1 MSNDLFTIGPI
12 TVHAYGLMIGIG
24 IIAAYL
30 AGHLRAEKKGLES
43 DKLMDLIIVCV
54 VAGFACA
61 KLLYWITILPEILAN
76 PSIMLNF
83 GSGFVVYGGIIGGVI
98 GGYIFCRIQK
108 YSFIRYADLLLP
120 SVALAQ
126 GFGRIGCAIAGCCY
140 GAETTCFCA
149 VTYLNSSIA
158 PNGVPLIPTQAIS
171 AGLNFLHFAVLVL
184 IASKCKVPGVVTGCY
199 LIFYSI
205 GRFCIEMFRGDLI
218 RGRVGTFSTSQFIS
232 LFIVIAGI
240 AVIGGSI
247 GYDTAVKRKAERE
260 NNL

>member
-24 IIAAYL
+24 IIAAFI
-30 AGHLRAEKKGLES
+30 AAHIRAERKGLES
-43 DKLMDLIIVCV
+43 EKIMDLILTCV
-54 VAGFACA
+54 VVGFACA
-61 KLLYWITILPEILAN
+61 KLLYWITIWEDIVAN
-76 PSIMLNF
+76 PSVMLNF
-83 GSGFVVYGGIIGGVI
+83 GSGFVVYGGIIGGIV
-98 GGYIFCRIQK
+98 GGYAFCHFNK

-149 VTYLNSSIA
+149 VIYTNSALA

-184 IASKCKVPGVVTGCY
+184 IASKCKIPGVVTGCY

-218 RGRVGTFSTSQFIS
+218 RGQVGVVSTSQFIS
-232 LFIVIAGI
+232 LFVVVAGI
-240 AVIGGSI
+240 AVIASSLWLNARAKR
-247 GYDTAVKRKAERE
+247 TAQE
-260 NNL
+260 